1 MARLR
6 FLAQGYDV
14 RPGKETTVYGA
25 GHETDFDSTDYEY
38 VIELRKRG
46 YVEIIDTTGLPEGPS
61 EETARE
67 PFVAPSPPPAA

>member
-25 GHETDFDSTDYEY
+25 GHETDFDETDYEY
-38 VIELRKRG
+38 VIQLRNRG
-46 YVEIIDTTGLPEGPS
+46 YVEIIDPTGLPAAAFEGQ
-61 EETARE
+61 AQE
-67 PFVAPSPPPAA
+67 PFVAPEPPAA